1 MAADH
6 RIRNQHATW
15 HLNQRQQLVYAERV
29 QTVSV
34 APTSMWRKVAPVATG
49 CALAGAAALVTLY
62 DPAAEGSLFP
72 ACTFRAATG
81 LWCPGCGL
89 TRGFHQLFNGSLLSA
104 LQYNLFVP
112 LVLVAVVAAWWSWVR
127 TSWGRPALRM
137 PRRLV
142 RPLAIGVPLALIVY
156 GVLRNVPVAP
166 FSALA
171 P

>member
-6 RIRNQHATW
+6 GIRNQRATW
-15 HLNQRQQLVYAERV
+15 HLNRRRRLVYAGRV

-34 APTSMWRKVAPVATG
+34 APTSVWRKVAPAACG
-49 CALAGAAALVTLY
+49 CALAGAAALVALN
-62 DPAAEGSLFP
+62 DPAAAGSRFP

-89 TRGFHQLFNGSLLSA
+89 TRGFHQLFNGNLLSA

-112 LVLVAVVAAWWSWVR
+112 LVLVAVVAAWWSWTR

-137 PRRLV
+137 PPRLV
-142 RPLAIGVPLALIVY
+142 RPLALGVPFAVVAY

-166 FSALA
+166 FQSLA